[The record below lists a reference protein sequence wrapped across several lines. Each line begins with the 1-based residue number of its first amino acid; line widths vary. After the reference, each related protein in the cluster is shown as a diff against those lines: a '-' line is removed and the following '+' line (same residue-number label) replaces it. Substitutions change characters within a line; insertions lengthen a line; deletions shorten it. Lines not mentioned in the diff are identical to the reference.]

1 MIESVSGPASE
12 PEAPFRP
19 TPVRHPPWFGRFGID
34 RASAPSVNEKQDPID
49 RLNVV
54 EGADAASLG
63 VSPAPESTPADLQPD
78 DDVRLPPGADF
89 DATRNDA
96 RKPWF
101 TSLAAESDQ
110 AGVGNDPP
118 DEQEPRY
125 PDRAEPH

>member
-1 MIESVSGPASE
+1 MHPAYH
-12 PEAPFRP
+12 A
-19 TPVRHPPWFGRFGID
+19 VGID
-34 RASAPSVNEKQDPID
+34 RASPAGVNEKQDPID

-63 VSPAPESTPADLQPD
+63 VAPPPQSTPAEVQPA

-89 DATRNDA
+89 DAKPNTA

-101 TSLAAESDQ
+101 TSLAAESEQ

-125 PDRAEPH
+125 PDRDEPH

>member
-1 MIESVSGPASE
+1 
-12 PEAPFRP
+12 
-19 TPVRHPPWFGRFGID
+19 
-34 RASAPSVNEKQDPID
+34 VNEKQDPID

-54 EGADAASLG
+54 EGADAASIG

-89 DATRNDA
+89 DATPNDA